1 MIWCLNLHV
10 GTSGAFG
17 VLGAGG
23 GGVYWCWGLSR
34 ACLGLQLV
42 S

>member
-23 GGVYWCWGLSR
+23 GWGLLV
-34 ACLGLQLV
+34 LGV
-42 S
+42 V

>member
-17 VLGAGG
+17 VLGP
-23 GGVYWCWGLSR
+23 GGVGFIGVGG
-34 ACLGLQLV
+34 CLGPV
-42 S
+42 